1 MTGGDIFAEE
11 AEEIAKLEKAPEPVK
26 AEAQPADAEPAPEE
40 AEERD
45 NEGQFVRK
53 GDFKALRQK
62 AEAEASARR
71 EIEARYASDMA
82 KLQTR
87 LDMIAQQ
94 QAQAAMPKP
103 EAPKIPNLE
112 EDPIGHF
119 QAKQA
124 ELERQV
130 REAQNFQKQTV
141 AQTEQQRALQQIG
154 AEVSRLEQEFEKQT
168 PDYRNA
174 QQHLFNTW
182 QQEAQLLG
190 VPADEAVRFWSMQI
204 VQRAAQQNKNPA
216 QVAYELAKQR
226 GYTGAQRQAP
236 SQQPTGPNLDTIQR
250 GVAASK
256 STSSAPG
263 KPAAGT
269 PTIEALLAMD
279 DDEFAKAYGS
289 RESSAWARDVEKIM
303 GLR

>member
-1 MTGGDIFAEE
+1 MKDDLLADE
-11 AEEIAKLEKAPEPVK
+11 AEEIAKLEKAPEPAK
-26 AEAQPADAEPAPEE
+26 ADAQPVEQEPAPEPEE
-40 AEERD
+40 AERD

-53 GDFKALRQK
+53 GDFKALRQQ
-62 AEAEASARR
+62 AEAEKAARR

-82 KLQTR
+82 KLQSR
-87 LDMIAQQ
+87 LDMIAQA
-94 QAQAAMPKP
+94 QAQAAQPKP

-130 REAQNFQKQTV
+130 QEAQQFQKQTL

-154 AEVSRLEQEFEKQT
+154 AEVSRLEQEFEQQT
-168 PDYRNA
+168 PDYRQA

-216 QVAYELAKQR
+216 QVAYELARQR
-226 GYTGAQRQAP
+226 GYAGAQRQT
-236 SQQPTGPNLDTIQR
+236 QQPQGPNLDTIQK

-263 KPAAGT
+263 KPTAGT

-279 DDEFAKAYGS
+279 DDDFAKAYGS
-289 RESSAWARDVEKIM
+289 RDSSTWSRDVEKAM